1 MDINSF
7 METPSRKRTRKKK
20 LTAKNLVTFSLVLL
34 CFIILCICTG
44 KMFYKM
50 YQHGRLK
57 SEYNSVIKQSTLL
70 TETTTELSKTYSAKK
85 AEYDEI
91 QKRYDEAMANSPIAY
106 LTFDDGPSDNTIKLL
121 DVLDKYN
128 VKATFFV
135 VYKEGYD
142 NVYKEIV
149 KRGHVLANHTYSHQY
164 KDIYASPEA
173 FIDNILKLDKKLE
186 EITGVP
192 PSKILRFP
200 GGSNTGFV
208 TTANSAKI
216 KAKLD
221 ELGYVYYDWNVDSL
235 DASAM
240 TQPKDVVVN
249 GVLNGTDLVNTANVL
264 MHDTN
269 VKHTTIDALPQIIE
283 GLKERGYRFKG
294 LDHDSVKIQF

>member
-7 METPSRKRTRKKK
+7 MEIPSRKRVRKRK
-20 LTAKNLVTFSLVLL
+20 LSAQNIIKLLVLL
-34 CFIILCICTG
+34 ICFITLCMCSG

-50 YQHGRLK
+50 YQYTRIK
-57 SEYNSVIKQSTLL
+57 SEYKTIIKQNTLL
-70 TETTTELSKTYSAKK
+70 SETTTELSNTYADTKAKFDEVQK
-85 AEYDEI
+85 NYD
-91 QKRYDEAMANSPIAY
+91 QAMANSPIAY
-106 LTFDDGPSDNTIKLL
+106 LTFDDGPSDNTMKLL
-121 DVLDKYN
+121 DVLDKYK

-142 NVYKEIV
+142 DVYREIV

-208 TTANSAKI
+208 TPDNSAKI
-216 KAKLD
+216 KSKLN
-221 ELGYVYYDWNVDSL
+221 ELGYSYYDWNVDST
-235 DASAM
+235 DASAL
-240 TQPKDVVVN
+240 TQPKEVVVN
-249 GVLNGTDLVNTANVL
+249 GVLSGTDLVNTANIL

-269 VKHTTIDALPQIIE
+269 VKHTTIEALPQIIE
-283 GLKERGYRFKG
+283 GLKDRGYRFKS
-294 LDHDSVKIQF
+294 LDHESVKIQF

>member
-7 METPSRKRTRKKK
+7 MQTPSRKGIRKKK
-20 LTAKNLVTFSLVLL
+20 LTLQNIITLSIFLICL
-34 CFIILCICTG
+34 IILCICSG
-44 KMFYKM
+44 KMFIKM
-50 YQHGRLK
+50 YQHNRLK
-57 SEYNSVIKQSTLL
+57 AEYNSIINQNTLL
-70 TETTTELSKTYSAKK
+70 AETTTELSKTYTDKK
-85 AEYDEI
+85 SEYDEV
-91 QKRYDEAMANSPIAY
+91 QKKYDEAMANSPIAY
-106 LTFDDGPSDNTIKLL
+106 LTFDDGPSDNTLKLL
-121 DVLDKYN
+121 DILDKYN
-128 VKATFFV
+128 IKATFFV

-149 KRGHVLANHTYSHQY
+149 NRGHVLANHTYSHQY
-164 KDIYASPEA
+164 NDIYASPEA

-208 TTANSAKI
+208 TPENSAKI
-216 KAKLD
+216 KAKLE
-221 ELGYVYYDWNVDSL
+221 ELGYVYFDWNVDSL

-249 GVLNGTDLVNTANVL
+249 GVLNGADLVNTANVL

-269 VKHTTIDALPQIIE
+269 VKHTTIEAIPQIIE
-283 GLKERGYRFKG
+283 GLKDRGYRFKS
-294 LDHDSVKIQF
+294 LDHKSVKIQF